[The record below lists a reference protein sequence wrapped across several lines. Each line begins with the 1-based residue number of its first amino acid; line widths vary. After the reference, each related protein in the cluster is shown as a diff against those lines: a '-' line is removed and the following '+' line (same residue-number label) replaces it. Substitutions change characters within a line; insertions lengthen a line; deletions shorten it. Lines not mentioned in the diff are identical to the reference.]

1 MIFAEQAVASSVK
14 GRGRGELKVF
24 SHFAIGGDVQE
35 GAWLASVN
43 DSVLIEQPA
52 ERDLSGEDFLAEGGG
67 ECGELDF
74 DGPIFYGQP
83 RVRLAEQD
91 FAPIEVIGGEDLQW
105 LEDDLC
111 LVKGFEA

>member
-24 SHFAIGGDVQE
+24 SHFAIGGEVQE

-52 ERDLSGEDFLAEGGG
+52 ERDLGVEDFLAEGGRKFG
-67 ECGELDF
+67 EMDF
-74 DGPIFYGQP
+74 DGPIFYGQT
-83 RVRLAEQD
+83 RVGLAEQD
-91 FAPIEVIGGEDLQW
+91 FAPVEVIGGEDLQW
-105 LEDDLC
+105 LEDDLS